1 MWIKNNPQDF
11 SVNFDAKGSTFALHG
26 FERSDMSRLKNE
38 TLSIRTSMEI
48 KRLLRLAAER
58 EHRSVASMI
67 EVLVLAYAK
76 ENHLDDSKLDHRNL
90 SPEQS

>member
-1 MWIKNNPQDF
+1 VGF
-11 SVNFDAKGSTFALHG
+11 GAKGSTFALHG
-26 FERSDMSRLKNE
+26 FVSCDMSRLKNE

-67 EVLVLAYAK
+67 EVLVLSYAK
-76 ENHLDDSKLDHRNL
+76 QNHLDDSKVERNL
-90 SPEQS
+90 TPEQG